1 MRFSWDFLQNMLEN
15 DDSNL
20 QTNPNNKLNFC
31 DKSICYQG
39 VKTGN
44 NIPNYV
50 KSSKNVN
57 SFKASYKQFLLMLN
71 VLWSLGLDRPLA
83 YFLVLL
89 HNVFAEMY
97 DIFMCFA
104 VCCIWGRK

>member
-1 MRFSWDFLQNMLEN
+1 
-15 DDSNL
+15 
-20 QTNPNNKLNFC
+20 
-31 DKSICYQG
+31 
-39 VKTGN
+39 
-44 NIPNYV
+44 
-50 KSSKNVN
+50 
-57 SFKASYKQFLLMLN
+57 MLN